1 MTVPLW
7 KVAVEA
13 PLNEPLT
20 YLTPPHLLNHPDLIR
35 GASVR
40 VPLGKR
46 HTQGIVIGP
55 AQEAGIYKLKEIAEI
70 LDTRPPLQENFM
82 QWLEWL
88 SRYYLHPIGA
98 VTEMAFPPL
107 KKGTSLRQKSRKTSV
122 TPRLEQTPPP
132 TLTDEQVQVIGSIQE
147 SAGGFGVHLL
157 HGVTGSGKT
166 EVYIRLLQSLIQNGQ
181 QALVLVPEISLTPQL
196 TQRFARRLGDAVAV
210 IHSHLTPREK
220 TDQWWAMVNGDKQI
234 LIGARSALFCPVRKL
249 GMIIIDEE
257 HESSF
262 KQDDKLKYHARD
274 AAVMLAKFSNC
285 PVVLGSAT
293 PSLES
298 WNNVLNKRY
307 QLHEM
312 KSRVEHRPMP
322 AIEIVDLRKER
333 EARKESEAKKNGS
346 CDLPF
351 WMSQTLFDG
360 VKETFAEGKQSALFL
375 NRRGVAQSVV
385 CPACG
390 FVPDCPNCAVS
401 LTLHGRTHLLCHYCD
416 YHQTM
421 GETCSDCH
429 EGDMRPLGLG
439 TEKIEQDLESIFP
452 GVRIARM
459 DRDEV
464 TTRQDLEAIIADV
477 EDGTVDMLVGT
488 QMIAKGL
495 DFPNLT
501 LVGLVMA
508 DVAFNL
514 PDFRAP
520 ERAFQLLT
528 QVSGRSGRHN
538 REKPGRVIIQTYNPD
553 HPSIAFTIAHDYAG
567 FARFEMNF
575 REQLRYPPFWRLA
588 SLRLQALDLEKV
600 QRTARLLQYR
610 AEQLKATQPIFK
622 DIEILGPAPCPL
634 AKLRNHHRH
643 QLLLKGPDAQ
653 LLGRFCR
660 TVVGDQDWVPSAV
673 RLLVDIDAFH
683 LL

>member
-7 KVAVEA
+7 RVAVEA
-13 PLNEPLT
+13 PLPEPLT
-20 YLTPPHLLNHPDLIR
+20 YQTPTHLLNHPELIR

-46 HTQGIVIGP
+46 HAQGIVIGP
-55 AQEAGIYKLKEIAEI
+55 AQEAGSYKLKEILE
-70 LDTRPPLQENFM
+70 LVGTRPALHENFM

-98 VTEMAFPPL
+98 VTELAFPPL
-107 KKGTSLRQKSRKTSV
+107 KKATTAKQKSRKGPV
-122 TPRLEQTPPP
+122 TPVLAPVLPP
-132 TLTDEQVQVIGSIQE
+132 TLTDEQSHVIASIQE
-147 SAGGFGVHLL
+147 GTGRFGAHLL

-166 EVYIRLLQSLIQNGQ
+166 EVYIRLLENLIQKGQ

-220 TDQWWAMVNGDKQI
+220 TEQWWAMVNGDKQI
-234 LIGARSALFCPVRKL
+234 LIGARSALFCPVANL

-257 HESSF
+257 HEASF

-285 PVVLGSAT
+285 PIVLGSAT
-293 PSLES
+293 PSLET

-312 KSRVEHRPMP
+312 KNRVEHRPMP
-322 AIEIVDLRKER
+322 TIEIVDLRKER
-333 EARKESEAKKNGS
+333 DSRKESETKKNGAN
-346 CDLPF
+346 DLPF
-351 WMSQTLFDG
+351 WMSRTLFEG

-390 FVPDCPNCAVS
+390 HVPDCPNCAVS

-421 GETCSDCH
+421 GETCSDCR
-429 EGDMRPLGLG
+429 EGEMRPLGMG
-439 TEKIEQDLESIFP
+439 TERIEQDLETIFP

-464 TTRQDLEAIIADV
+464 TTREDLEAIIADV
-477 EDGTVDMLVGT
+477 EEGKVDMLVGT

-538 REKPGRVIIQTYNPD
+538 TEKPGRVIIQTYNPE
-553 HPSIAFTIAHDYAG
+553 HSSITYTTAHDYAG
-567 FARFEMNF
+567 FAQHEMAF
-575 REQLRYPPFWRLA
+575 REQLNYPPFWRLA
-588 SLRLQALDLEKV
+588 SIRIQALDLDKV
-600 QRTARLLQYR
+600 ERTARFLHHR
-610 AEQLKATQPIFK
+610 TEKLKAAHPVFK

-660 TVVGDQDWVPSAV
+660 TVMGDQDWVPSAV